1 MDTVELFNQAEV
13 ALRDATR
20 ALRDL
25 YNALEEEHAG
35 VSITNALTATASND
49 VDALREAC
57 EEGVTLVVEHRT
69 LVMGG

>member
-25 YNALEEEHAG
+25 YVALDEEHGGVSNAL
-35 VSITNALTATASND
+35 SATAANEMD
-49 VDALREAC
+49 VLREAC
-57 EEGVTLVVEHRT
+57 EEGVTMVVEHHQQ
-69 LVMGG
+69 LK

>member
-25 YNALEEEHAG
+25 YTAIDEDHGGVSNALSAMAANE
-35 VSITNALTATASND
+35 

>member
-1 MDTVELFNQAEV
+1 MDTVELFSQAET

-25 YNALEEEHAG
+25 HAALEE
-35 VSITNALTATASND
+35 SDNTLATAASD
-49 VDALREAC
+49 EIDALRESC
-57 EEGVTLVVEHRT
+57 EEGVPLVTEHRT